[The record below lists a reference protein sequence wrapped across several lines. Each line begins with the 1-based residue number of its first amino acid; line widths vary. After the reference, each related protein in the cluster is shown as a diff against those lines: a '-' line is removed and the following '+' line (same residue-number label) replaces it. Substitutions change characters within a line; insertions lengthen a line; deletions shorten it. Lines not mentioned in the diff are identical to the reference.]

1 MERKQ
6 ETNRAA
12 SCVSNSKSSFRAKGF
27 HYEWQLTLRMLQH
40 IRRVSGLVWPAQSNR
55 GFLFCCVNIS
65 VPGLSL
71 KQIQK
76 VSVALG
82 LHFCVR
88 HEAEG
93 GAVDAVAHTV
103 GRLRIAGEH
112 MTQMGV
118 TGTPRMLI

>member
-6 ETNRAA
+6 ETDRAA
-12 SCVSNSKSSFRAKGF
+12 SCVSNPKSPFKATGF
-27 HYEWQLTLRMLQH
+27 HYEQQLTLRMLQH
-40 IRRVSGLVWPAQSNR
+40 IRRVSWLVWPAQSSG

-82 LHFCVR
+82 LHF
-88 HEAEG
+88 
-93 GAVDAVAHTV
+93 
-103 GRLRIAGEH
+103 
-112 MTQMGV
+112 
-118 TGTPRMLI
+118 